1 MDDRWNPERRAT
13 ADCRV
18 KARGGRRPDDLAGLS
33 PLVLVVGNAQ
43 ERESECGVILS
54 RLHFAVAPATDVAEA
69 LRVIDAVHP
78 DLIVAGPS
86 SAEHLRRDR
95 TIALPLVEFDPA
107 REDGDVLVERI
118 RSAMRVQTSDL
129 WISRRSAQSP
139 RWMLQITSALAIP
152 ESDLE
157 ERFVRASGPGGQN
170 VNKVL
175 PRCSCVSTSTVRRA
189 SARRYAIDSVV
200 WPVAA

>member
-1 MDDRWNPERRAT
+1 MEPERRAT
-13 ADCRV
+13 ADRRV
-18 KARGGRRPDDLAGLS
+18 KARGGRRPHDLAGLS

-86 SAEHLRRDR
+86 SAERLRRDR
-95 TIALPLVEFDPA
+95 TISLPLVEFDPA

-118 RSAMRVQTSDL
+118 RSAMRVPTSDL
-129 WISRRSAQSP
+129 WIS
-139 RWMLQITSALAIP
+139 
-152 ESDLE
+152 
-157 ERFVRASGPGGQN
+157 
-170 VNKVL
+170 
-175 PRCSCVSTSTVRRA
+175 
-189 SARRYAIDSVV
+189 
-200 WPVAA
+200 